1 MVGSAESA
9 ADEVSAVY
17 QMAVYLPMKDV
28 GAPDVLKQGIVPLL
42 ELVEILLGAVDV
54 GVSVEIKGSGHGVV
68 VVRRRKRLI
77 SRWWLLQKGMLI
89 SRSRVRTGIVLQLPA
104 AFMEMRLLIII
115 HRGCFVARSERV
127 SHQVS

>member
-17 QMAVYLPMKDV
+17 QTAVYLPMKDV